1 MGRKYVTYAVEEN
14 IAIVTLNNPPMNALS
29 LEIMREMD
37 QVFTEMKTDDSIR
50 AVILTGAGKVFC
62 AGGEIREFLDF
73 DRIKGEHY
81 VREVQD
87 AHRKITEFDLPVIA
101 AINGH
106 AVGGG
111 CEISMSCDIRIA
123 SEKARFGLPELKLGV
138 MPAAGGTKRLPWLI
152 PMGKA
157 KMLIFT
163 GDHISAAEAERIGLV
178 DKVVPAGEELN
189 EARNLAKKMM
199 KVGPVA
205 LRFAK
210 KSVNRGKQTS
220 LNDALML
227 EATLFGELFETQDVK
242 EGVNAFLEKREPAF
256 KGK

>member
-1 MGRKYVTYAVEEN
+1 MERKYANYVIEDN
-14 IAIVTLNNPPMNALS
+14 IATVTLNNPPVNALGI
-29 LEIMREMD
+29 EVVRELD
-37 QVFTEMKTDDSIR
+37 QVFEEIKVNDSIR
-50 AVILTGAGKVFC
+50 VVILTGVGKAFVAGANMK
-62 AGGEIREFLDF
+62 AFLTF
-73 DRIKGEHY
+73 DRKAGEQY
-81 VREVQD
+81 ALEVTDMQ
-87 AHRKITEFDLPVIA
+87 RKIDEFDVPVIA
-101 AINGH
+101 AVNGY
-106 AVGGG
+106 ALGGG
-111 CEISMSCDIRIA
+111 CELAMSCDIRIA
-123 SEKARFGLPELKLGV
+123 SEKAIFGQPELKLGV
-138 MPAAGGTKRLPWLI
+138 MPGAGGTQRLPRLI